1 MAKRGQRLIPE
12 AERKKHQIGVRLT
25 EDELQALEKI
35 SKEQGL
41 PIARFVR
48 EGVELVI
55 KKYSKH

>member
-1 MAKRGQRLIPE
+1 MIPE
-12 AERKKHQIGVRLT
+12 AERKKHQVGVRLT
-25 EDELQALEKI
+25 EDELAALQKI